1 MRHIFVTDDDSQLIL
16 IPETEIDRLLLDSI
30 VSGGTNT
37 EMEWIRQPVSV
48 LGMSVKDSIV
58 IRKKTYKPIAE
69 NADKIKEL

>member
-69 NADKIKEL
+69 NAD

>member
-58 IRKKTYKPIAE
+58 IRKKTYKPITE
-69 NADKIKEL
+69 NADQTQEL